1 MSDKYKGGASL
12 EDLKVITAANIINL
26 RTKAGYTQAE
36 LGEMLCYSDKS
47 ISKWERAE
55 AIPDAYV
62 LKRMGEIF
70 GVSVDYLLKSH
81 DEWKQVSEREEKRRY
96 RTGIVTTIAI
106 AGIWTVALFIF
117 IVCWILDIMAWIV
130 FLYAVPVSLA
140 TLLTL
145 NSLWE
150 DGKHNRLIIAMLIF
164 SIIMVIYFTFL
175 LFGYNIWQIFLLLIP
190 AELIL
195 FLSFHVKKPL
205 D

>member
-1 MSDKYKGGASL
+1 MLD
-12 EDLKVITAANIINL
+12 DLKVTTAANIINL
-26 RTKAGYTQAE
+26 RTKACLTQAE
-36 LGEMLCYSDKS
+36 LGELLNYSDKS

-70 GVSVDYLLKSH
+70 GVTVDYLLKSH
-81 DEWKQVSEREEKRRY
+81 DEWKQVSEREEIRRY

-106 AGIWTVALFIF
+106 AGIWTIALLVFI
-117 IVCWILDIMAWIV
+117 ICWMFDIMAWMI
-130 FLYAVPVSLA
+130 FLYAVPVSLV

-150 DGKHNRLIIAMLIF
+150 DGKHNALIIGALIF
-164 SIIMVIYFTFL
+164 SIIIVVYFTFL
-175 LFGYNIWQIFLLLIP
+175 LFGYNFWQIFILLVP

-195 FLSFHVKKPL
+195 FLCFRVKKPL
-205 D
+205 E